1 MTTLFF
7 NSTQLKATLLGSL
20 WARGGRPDPA
30 KLPEGNFDLY
40 RAEDK
45 EERLEKKKAEEAL
58 EKLTIRLPKDK
69 KEMIIKVV
77 EKSSYNSIS
86 ELVRAGIDK
95 ELNIQ
100 VYRDNLD
107 FIIKE
112 LDDMIDAKLDPF
124 IKSQRKINAKYLRT
138 SAINTYLQG
147 EVLNRL
153 LGDDMHK
160 QFIGMLTNARK
171 KSNYYIN
178 RDAENMTKQDLYDF
192 YTIGEMYRNE

>member
-1 MTTLFF
+1 MEKK
-7 NSTQLKATLLGSL
+7 N
-20 WARGGRPDPA
+20 
-30 KLPEGNFDLY
+30 N
-40 RAEDK
+40 
-45 EERLEKKKAEEAL
+45 EESLEKI
-58 EKLTIRLPKDK
+58 TIRLPKTK
-69 KEMIIKVV
+69 KEMLIKVV

-95 ELNIQ
+95 ELNLQ

-112 LDDMIDAKLDPF
+112 LDGMLDAKLKPF
-124 IKSQRKINAKYLRT
+124 IQSQRKINAKYLRT

-147 EVLNRL
+147 EVLYRL

-160 QFIGMLTNARK
+160 NFIQMLTNARK
-171 KSNYYIN
+171 KANYYIN
-178 RDAENMTKQDLYDF
+178 HDTKDMTEQDLYDF